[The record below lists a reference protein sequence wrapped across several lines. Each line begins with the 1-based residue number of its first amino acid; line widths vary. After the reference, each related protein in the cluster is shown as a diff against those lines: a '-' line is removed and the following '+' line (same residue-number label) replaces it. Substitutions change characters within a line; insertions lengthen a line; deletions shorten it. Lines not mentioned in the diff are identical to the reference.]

1 MQAEGRAK
9 ARRSQ
14 NQCGSQMPRAIVF
27 LIIILV
33 IIAGALVFLSSRAR
47 EVPTQQ
53 VEIDVTNA
61 AAH

>member
-1 MQAEGRAK
+1 
-9 ARRSQ
+9 
-14 NQCGSQMPRAIVF
+14 MPRAVLF

-33 IIAGALVFLSSRAR
+33 IIGGALFFFSTRAH

-61 AAH
+61 AGH

>member
-1 MQAEGRAK
+1 
-9 ARRSQ
+9 
-14 NQCGSQMPRAIVF
+14 MPRAIVF

-33 IIAGALVFLSSRAR
+33 IIAAALVFLSSRAR